1 VSALDEVRIAGAV
14 GGADRR
20 PELVAGVV
28 ARAEVDADTD
38 VGGWEPLPWAPQAAT
53 SKRAAAGATR

>member
-1 VSALDEVRIAGAV
+1 VGALEEVRIAGAV

-28 ARAEVDADTD
+28 ARAEVDDDTD
-38 VGGWEPLPWAPQAAT
+38 VTGREPLPCAPQAVT